1 MDILEPNDKSDD
13 DVVVVVVVIVTAILR
28 QRVTS
33 ECGGAHLCV
42 FFFFSCGGFVLFF
55 GLKWFLCL
63 FNFLSPILLQNSNA
77 SSSFSAIRA
86 KHELLLTSIEKEG
99 IAAGKDD
106 NEMSGGGGD
115 EGVDLTAATSKHDS
129 ILENMESIFKL

>member
-1 MDILEPNDKSDD
+1 LEPNDKSDD
-13 DVVVVVVVIVTAILR
+13 DVVVVAVVIVTAILR

-42 FFFFSCGGFVLFF
+42 FFFFSCGCFVLFF
-55 GLKWFLCL
+55 GLKWFQ
-63 FNFLSPILLQNSNA
+63 LSFSYSQKLQNSNA

-86 KHELLLTSIEKEG
+86 KHELLLISIEKEG

-106 NEMSGGGGD
+106 N
-115 EGVDLTAATSKHDS
+115 AK
-129 ILENMESIFKL
+129 